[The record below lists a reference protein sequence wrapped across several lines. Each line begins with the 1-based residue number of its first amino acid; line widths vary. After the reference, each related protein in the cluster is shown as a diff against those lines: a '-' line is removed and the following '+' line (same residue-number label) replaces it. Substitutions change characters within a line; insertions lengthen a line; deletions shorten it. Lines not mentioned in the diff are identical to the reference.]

1 MRWLKQIG
9 LGVLGVTALL
19 AVAYPLG
26 LRRWQMT
33 WGATAEEVSMPLAG
47 DDAIAA
53 PQRQTTRAITI
64 GVPPEQVFP
73 WVAQLGAGRAAF
85 YSYDWLEQL
94 IGCPLTNGERV
105 TPEWQVRV
113 GDVVRMCPEGKGPPF
128 AYVVKALTPPT
139 ALVLAVEDE
148 GRPATTWAFALLPRE
163 GGTRLVVRNRTAV
176 EQGWQ
181 EVIEPGVMMME
192 RGMLRGLKAR
202 AERSVR

>member
-1 MRWLKQIG
+1 MRWLKRIG
-9 LGVLGVTALL
+9 LAVLGVTALL
-19 AVAYPLG
+19 AVAYALG
-26 LRRWQMT
+26 LRQWQMT

-64 GVPPEQVFP
+64 GAPPEQVFP

-105 TPEWQVRV
+105 VPEWQVRV

-128 AYVVKALTPPT
+128 AYVVKELTPPT
-139 ALVLAVEDE
+139 ALVLAVEDK
-148 GRPATTWAFALLPRE
+148 GTPATTWAFALLPRE
-163 GGTRLVVRNRTAV
+163 GGTRLVVRNRTAL

-181 EVIEPGVMMME
+181 EVLEPGVMLME